1 MSNAPNVERFSSV
14 WYFSVYFL
22 LMRKM
27 HLCRASP
34 AVLVFRNRRHEGNE
48 TAGTRDGRG
57 GTSAARASRVG
68 GDERRVRPDAR
79 RWSYPERG
87 GTLPGIGARPARR
100 VATGCVVFRRC
111 FPAGTAPSERFAPV
125 VGVTAAL
132 TRPARRPAT
141 SWNSLLPTRYPRD
154 FRDFRTPSDRPP
166 HTRPPS
172 PILALRRLPP
182 GGFAFHEGPGFTPA
196 TGAPPPYARGPP
208 VNPGETPNA
217 SQPFAAPVHG
227 RIPAVDPGV
236 GRGGV
241 RLRGA
246 RVPPRNLR
254 PAPGSSMP
262 SRAPH
267 TGGSYPPADS
277 YPRGAPHPPSIVPPH
292 QHHQHHTPAT
302 RPPSGSLAGATTS
315 APSTTP
321 GPSYDV
327 VHLSARNARLEE
339 KLSKALAKN
348 RSMAKYYDQLLAKT
362 RDAQEREMET
372 LTAENRRLIA
382 EAARGG
388 SLRGGA
394 RSRARRARFHTARTG
409 RRARAFGRAR
419 RSFARRGERGDG
431 GGASRRDGP
440 TRGEGRGGG
449 DASRRVARRGRRRS
463 RSPPARC
470 ST

>member
-141 SWNSLLPTRYPRD
+141 SWNSLLPARYPRD

-182 GGFAFHEGPGFTPA
+182 AVSPSTKDPDSRPRR
-196 TGAPPPYARGPP
+196 APPRPTRAGRPSTRARPPTPPNLSPPPRPRADTSGGPR
-208 VNPGETPNA
+208 
-217 SQPFAAPVHG
+217 G
-227 RIPAVDPGV
+227 RARRRPP
-236 GRGGV
+236 
-241 RLRGA
+241 LRR
-246 RVPPRNLR
+246 RVPPRNPSPR
-254 PAPGSSMP
+254 P
-262 SRAPH
+262 RARRC
-267 TGGSYPPADS
+267 
-277 YPRGAPHPPSIVPPH
+277 PRAR
-292 QHHQHHTPAT
+292 HTPAVRIPPPIRIPAARHT
-302 RPPSGSLAGATTS
+302 HRRSFRPISTI
-315 APSTTP
+315 STT
-321 GPSYDV
+321 
-327 VHLSARNARLEE
+327 L
-339 KLSKALAKN
+339 
-348 RSMAKYYDQLLAKT
+348 
-362 RDAQEREMET
+362 
-372 LTAENRRLIA
+372 RR
-382 EAARGG
+382 RV
-388 SLRGGA
+388 LRAG
-394 RSRARRARFHTARTG
+394 RWRARRRRRRRRRRDLRTTSCTSPLVTRDWRRNCPKRWRRIEAWRSITTSSWP
-409 RRARAFGRAR
+409 RRATR
-419 RSFARRGERGDG
+419 RSARWRL
-431 GGASRRDGP
+431 
-440 TRGEGRGGG
+440 
-449 DASRRVARRGRRRS
+449 
-463 RSPPARC
+463 
-470 ST
+470 